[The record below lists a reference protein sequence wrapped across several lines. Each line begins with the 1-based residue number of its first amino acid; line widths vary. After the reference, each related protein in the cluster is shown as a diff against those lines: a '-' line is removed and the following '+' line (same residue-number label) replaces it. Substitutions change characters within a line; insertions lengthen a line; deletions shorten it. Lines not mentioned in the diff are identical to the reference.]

1 MFFFLP
7 LGVSGLSLED
17 IDPHLYEPVEEVS
30 LALLGITFSEEPT
43 DSGIYKIGNLPD
55 ISSANIRRTLTAE
68 YPEGVGYSFVWGG
81 ENVGTPG
88 AVILPVRE
96 SGLTSSDFTFTVYKN
111 GVSQSLA
118 PTVGAALQS
127 NGDYPVSG
135 WPINSTGADWLLVWS
150 RVGSGA
156 FNFYSWKELK
166 STSDASARLIYSQ
179 AIQPP
184 FGIGPDGNGRDQ
196 VSCNYTARVFR
207 DSAEEDIRLIDE
219 YISVY
224 LEDQGLGA
232 IDSSI
237 FFGRAVSVPST
248 GEIIQVIATG
258 GYPGSMSHDGGNL
271 RPETFQVVTSGE
283 SYGSATSLALSVYKK
298 LHGLKELG
306 LIGIA

>member
-1 MFFFLP
+1 MFFILP

-17 IDPHLYEPVEEVS
+17 IDPHLYEMLDEVS
-30 LALLGITFSEEPT
+30 IFSLGVTFSEEPAS
-43 DSGIYKIGNLPD
+43 SGIYRIGNLSD

-68 YPEGVGYSFVWGG
+68 YPEGIGYSFVWGG
-81 ENVGTPG
+81 EKIGTPE

-96 SGLTSSDFTFTVYKN
+96 ASLVASDFTFTIYKN
-111 GVSQSLA
+111 GVNQNLVL
-118 PTVGAALQS
+118 TVGAALQLD
-127 NGDYPVSG
+127 GDYPVSG

-150 RVGSGA
+150 RVGSDT
-156 FNFYSWKELK
+156 FNFYVWKELK
-166 STSDASARLIYSQ
+166 STSDASAKLIYSQ

-271 RPETFQVVTSGE
+271 RPETFQIVTSGE

-298 LHGLKELG
+298 LHGLNEID
-306 LIGIA
+306 LIGIT